1 KNPGQFVPMN
11 NYSAGGVLKAVGS
24 NLRAVVYV
32 GAGVIA
38 GVLTA
43 VIAAGGI
50 REAWK
55 NGDNIA
61 LIGNIAVL
69 TGAVVGTA
77 VAGIS
82 YVVASALLG
91 IVGAIAFVLILIG
104 GLVVNLWGKTPL
116 QLWVEKGFWGNGE
129 RYFYWENRERED
141 IVKQIEDAE
150 ILIDEQAIQEAV
162 PFIKLPSL
170 ILTGN
175 FNNISGVMPQLTE
188 KAKDYIMVKNGLEEE
203 LYEYLIQSG
212 LQIYSTDNGQ
222 FTIFYAEFEKSYP
235 TLANLE
241 IYCMSYQTKER

>member
-1 KNPGQFVPMN
+1 M
-11 NYSAGGVLKAVGS
+11 
-24 NLRAVVYV
+24 
-32 GAGVIA
+32 
-38 GVLTA
+38 
-43 VIAAGGI
+43 
-50 REAWK
+50 
-55 NGDNIA
+55 
-61 LIGNIAVL
+61 
-69 TGAVVGTA
+69 
-77 VAGIS
+77 
-82 YVVASALLG
+82 
-91 IVGAIAFVLILIG
+91 
-104 GLVVNLWGKTPL
+104 VVNLWGKTPL

-241 IYCMSYQTKER
+241 IYCMSYQTKERKRITKFSYALRNVRFSLLENGITESDIVLYVVFTDRENDRVRKLYESKEWKAKHNQDIKEALQAKD

>member
-1 KNPGQFVPMN
+1 M
-11 NYSAGGVLKAVGS
+11 
-24 NLRAVVYV
+24 
-32 GAGVIA
+32 
-38 GVLTA
+38 
-43 VIAAGGI
+43 
-50 REAWK
+50 
-55 NGDNIA
+55 
-61 LIGNIAVL
+61 
-69 TGAVVGTA
+69 
-77 VAGIS
+77 
-82 YVVASALLG
+82 
-91 IVGAIAFVLILIG
+91 
-104 GLVVNLWGKTPL
+104 NLWGKTPL

-241 IYCMSYQTKER
+241 IYCMSYQTKERKRITKFSYALRNVRFSLLENGITESDIVLYVVFTDRENDRVRKLYESKEWKAKHNQDIKEALQAKD

>member
-116 QLWVEKGFWGNGE
+116 QLWVEKGFWGNSE
-129 RYFYWENRERED
+129 RYFYWNNQKRAE
-141 IVKQIEDAE
+141 ITKQIEDAKVISKIE
-150 ILIDEQAIQEAV
+150 STEKSIYLSNDSSIN
-162 PFIKLPSL
+162 PSL
-170 ILTGN
+170 KIAGMAKNIL
-175 FNNISGVMPQLTE
+175 Q
-188 KAKDYIMVKNGLEEE
+188 YIIVSKGFKEE

-212 LQIYSTDNGQ
+212 LQIYPTDNGQ
-222 FTIFYAEFEKSYP
+222 FTIFYAEFEKTNP
-235 TLANLE
+235 TPANLE